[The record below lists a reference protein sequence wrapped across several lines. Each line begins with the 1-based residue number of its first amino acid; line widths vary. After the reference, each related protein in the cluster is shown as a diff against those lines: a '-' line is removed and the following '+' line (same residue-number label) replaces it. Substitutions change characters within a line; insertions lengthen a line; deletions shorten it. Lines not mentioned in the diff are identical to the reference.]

1 MTKIDQLA
9 VEVYFVPLPGADI
22 EERRERL
29 RMFLLRGAIRIVQ
42 QQVPDSPTPAVCAD
56 GELAR
61 K

>member
-1 MTKIDQLA
+1 MTKINQLA

-22 EERRERL
+22 EERREQL

-42 QQVPDSPTPAVCAD
+42 QQVPDSPAAGVSVD